1 MMKEENNT
9 VKLDTFRNIKDLKW
23 CVKHT
28 QLAVMVLVPGLCGLG
43 SVCMFVCMCVCGA
56 CPFNYSPDA
65 NSNVGMKI

>member
-43 SVCMFVCMCVCGA
+43 CVCMCVCA
-56 CPFNYSPDA
+56 CVCVHVHSTTVLMQTA
-65 NSNVGMKI
+65 M